1 MLLLVSASQAM
12 YHATL
17 THVFHLLRSN
27 ITTDDV
33 TTTQALMWLCAVGFS
48 PRDHR
53 LLLDLGLVSCVAEL
67 YALSGSAGSTGT
79 GTAGAGYV
87 FAHQS
92 AHTWHGHGGVGWG
105 GWEAGLPRAPL

>member
-1 MLLLVSASQAM
+1 MLASARPDFTLCVRAWLLLLVPASQAI

-79 GTAGAGYV
+79 GAAGSGYAFYPSNSV
-87 FAHQS
+87 YMARS
-92 AHTWHGHGGVGWG
+92 
-105 GWEAGLPRAPL
+105 